1 VQRLCAAAERS
12 EVRVAVPR
20 PGERVDV
27 LAPPPLT
34 DWWSEVG
41 SLTDEPSEM
50 GDGGAGSSV
59 VARAASWLTARRGT
73 D

>member
-1 VQRLCAAAERS
+1 
-12 EVRVAVPR
+12 VAVPR

-41 SLTDEPSEM
+41 SPTAVPAEV

-59 VARAASWLTARRGT
+59 VARAASWLTARRPA

>member
-1 VQRLCAAAERS
+1 
-12 EVRVAVPR
+12 VAVPR

-41 SLTDEPSEM
+41 SVADAPAEL
-50 GDGGAGSSV
+50 GDGGASGSV
-59 VARAASWLTARRGT
+59 VARAASWLTARRLA

>member
-1 VQRLCAAAERS
+1 M
-12 EVRVAVPR
+12 AVPR
-20 PGERVDV
+20 PGERVDA

-34 DWWSEVG
+34 DWWSAVG
-41 SLTDEPSEM
+41 SPADAPAEG

-59 VARAASWLTARRGT
+59 AARAASWLTARRLL